1 MCVSACGGVPDARP
15 THVTAPQASAQSTDG
30 LELVYT
36 HSFDSQSAL
45 TRVQNT
51 LFESGWHGL
60 QAHRVVDGK
69 PATPARVGAAGR
81 APIDSNQ
88 DPVFEPLTDFALAQ
102 TLDSRLM
109 RIDEGAASPRW
120 SSGACTRFFAA
131 TRFGNNVYLNCENGV
146 VVLSAETGA
155 IVRTIP
161 VGETTYMDEHRIVST
176 SDGVVARVG
185 DKIIAIGSDGRV
197 RFHVALTQSFGLAVS
212 GDAIVVAQNGNGLIF
227 LSLQDGRETRRIA
240 IPNLSARPDPFSSRL
255 GSVIADGDM
264 LWLAAEGTL
273 RAFDATTGNM
283 SWSAPVG
290 NAHIVGDTVYACSGP
305 RVLALRRSTGDR
317 FWSFSVGE
325 CEIVD
330 AWSDK
335 LLVRFSA
342 TPPQAT
348 SEDLEHAGLMLF
360 RRTPHAPACETATV
374 HGVVRLDGAP
384 VAGVRVSIGAAQSTN
399 ADGTVSFWAS
409 RAPQSSS
416 DAADSHV
423 ATTDAN
429 GRYSLTFCDRGNVP
443 AIVDHADLAH
453 HSSLPEFRNEAG
465 YVFLNDRHDY
475 TRDFNVVGEAREM

>member
-1 MCVSACGGVPDARP
+1 M
-15 THVTAPQASAQSTDG
+15 
-30 LELVYT
+30 YT

-69 PATPARVGAAGR
+69 PASPARVGAAGR

-88 DPVFEPLTDFALAQ
+88 DPVFEPLADFALAQ
-102 TLDSRLM
+102 TVDARLI

-131 TRFGNNVYLNCENGV
+131 ARFGDSVYLNCENGI

-155 IVRTIP
+155 TARTIP

-176 SDGVVARVG
+176 SVGVVARVG
-185 DKIIAIGSDGRV
+185 DRIFAIGSDGGV
-197 RFHVALTQSFGLAVS
+197 RFEVNIAQSFGLAIS
-212 GDAIVVAQNGNGLIF
+212 GNDIVVAQNRNGLIF
-227 LSLQDGRETRRIA
+227 LAAQNGQETRRIA
-240 IPNLSARPDPFSSRL
+240 IPDLSATRDPFSSRL
-255 GSVIADGDM
+255 GSVIADGNM
-264 LWLAAEGTL
+264 VWLAAEGKL
-273 RAFDATTGNM
+273 RAFDATAGSA

-290 NAHIVGDTVYACSGP
+290 DAHVAGDTVYACSGP
-305 RVLALRRSTGDR
+305 RVVALRRDTGDR

-330 AWSDK
+330 AWVDE

-348 SEDLEHAGLMLF
+348 SDDLDHAGVMRF
-360 RRTPHAPACETATV
+360 RRTRHAPACERATV

-384 VAGVRVSIGAAQSTN
+384 VANVRVRIGAAQSTN

-409 RAPQSSS
+409 RAPQSAS

-429 GRYSLTFCDRGNVP
+429 GRYSLTLCDRGNIP
-443 AIVDHADLAH
+443 AIVDHTDLAH
-453 HSSLPEFRNEAG
+453 HSSLPEFRDEAG
-465 YVFLNDRHDY
+465 YLFLNDSHDY
-475 TRDFNVVGEAREM
+475 TRDFNVNAQSREM